1 MNSNLTSERSER
13 PLSDSVGRLA
23 EQAAQGTDSAIR
35 STQRVANET
44 LDRLSGAVQR
54 TPAALRDTAAS
65 AEELALRSAAALRE
79 QSQYLRDQAAVAS
92 DQARH
97 TIQNDPLKSVVI
109 AAALGAGLTA
119 LWMWL
124 SRRPADR

>member
-1 MNSNLTSERSER
+1 MNADLSFHR

-23 EQAAQGTDSAIR
+23 EQAAMGTDNAIK
-35 STQRVANET
+35 STQRVANDT

-54 TPAALRDTAAS
+54 TPAAVRDTAAT
-65 AEELALRSAAALRE
+65 AEELALRGAAALRE
-79 QSQYLRDQAAVAS
+79 QSLHLREQALLAS
-92 DQARH
+92 EHARN
-97 TIQNDPLKSVVI
+97 TIQTDPLRSVVI

-124 SRRPADR
+124 ARRPSAQR

>member
-1 MNSNLTSERSER
+1 MNVNLDPHR

-23 EQAAQGTDSAIR
+23 EQAAAGTDNAIK
-35 STQRVANET
+35 STQRVANDT

-54 TPAALRDTAAS
+54 TPAAVRDTAAT

-79 QSQYLRDQAAVAS
+79 RTQLLRDQALVAS
-92 DQARH
+92 EHARNR
-97 TIQNDPLKSVVI
+97 IQGDPLKSVVI

-124 SRRPADR
+124 SSRRPMTDR

>member
-1 MNSNLTSERSER
+1 MNTELSNQR

-23 EQAAQGTDSAIR
+23 DQAAMGTDNAIR
-35 STQRVANET
+35 STQRVANDT

-54 TPAALRDTAAS
+54 TPAHVRDTAAT
-65 AEELALRSAAALRE
+65 AEELALRGAAVLRE
-79 QSQYLRDQAAVAS
+79 QSHHLREQALVAS
-92 DQARH
+92 ERARE
-97 TIQNDPLKSVVI
+97 TIYADPLKSVVI

-124 SRRPADR
+124 SRRPISHR

>member
-1 MNSNLTSERSER
+1 MNTDLSTQR

-23 EQAAQGTDSAIR
+23 EQAALGTDNAIK
-35 STQRVANET
+35 STQRVANDT

-54 TPAALRDTAAS
+54 TPAAVRDTAAT
-65 AEELALRSAAALRE
+65 AEELALRGAAALRE
-79 QSQYLRDQAAVAS
+79 QSQQLRAQALMAS
-92 DQARH
+92 EHARN
-97 TIQNDPLKSVVI
+97 TIQTDPLKSVII

-124 SRRPADR
+124 ARRPMSDR